1 MPSSSSTT
9 STVVGGLCGSGLGMA
24 LTYVPSTTRAS
35 RAMLRPPMASSAPAG
50 LTTVRGISVGH
61 WTDLE
66 RATGCSVVL
75 GPESGMRAAC
85 AVRGRAT
92 GTRELDALNPR
103 HVVDR
108 IDAVLLTGGSA
119 FGLGAADGVMRW
131 LKERGRGLPVG
142 SAGIVPIVPTAVIF
156 DFAVAPGGKAARGRR
171 ANAASRAGTA
181 ASAEVVEGSVGA
193 GTGATVGKALG
204 PRAAMK
210 GGVGSWAASGG
221 DIVVG
226 ALVVL
231 NAVGNILDG
240 AGAVLAGAR
249 AADGTFADALTH
261 FARGGAPFGAVG
273 KGRNTTLA
281 VVATNATLDRIAL
294 EALAHAAGDALARR
308 IVPYGTLFDG
318 DVVFAVSTATAAPAT
333 PLQTEAL
340 AALAVPMAVER
351 AVRLARGLPD
361 IPGLADKGGPGPSGS
376 TPMSRVSRARGGLIP
391 GPGCARGRWV
401 PRLDSRRVSGRGF
414 DCMGG
419 GLDHASHRALAR
431 GRGQVRGSA
440 SPARGGGA
448 RRAAPQRAGRDCGR
462 TGGEC
467 ERRCRPTG
475 IGAPSG
481 GAAPRT
487 AGVGAALV
495 LGRALSVGRAHRV
508 GHRLLRPSPGNLRGP
523 GDRATARLGPAV
535 ARGPGGEDRRRGL
548 GLRGGRSVVLR
559 GRAPGFPCRPLGG
572 GGSDRAFRAGARR
585 RRIGR
590 PARRDAR
597 REAAA
602 C

>member
-1 MPSSSSTT
+1 
-9 STVVGGLCGSGLGMA
+9 
-24 LTYVPSTTRAS
+24 
-35 RAMLRPPMASSAPAG
+35 
-50 LTTVRGISVGH
+50 
-61 WTDLE
+61 
-66 RATGCSVVL
+66 
-75 GPESGMRAAC
+75 MRAAC

-119 FGLGAADGVMRW
+119 YGLGAADGVMRW

-156 DFAVAPGGKAARGRR
+156 DFDLAPGGKADRWPTADDAYR
-171 ANAASRAGTA
+171 ACTA
-181 ASAEVVEGSVGA
+181 ASADVVEGSVGA

-273 KGRNTTLA
+273 KARNTTLA

-294 EALAHAAGDALARR
+294 EALAHAAGDALARRIVARR

-351 AVRLARGLPD
+351 AVRLARGIGD
-361 IPGLADKGGPGPSGS
+361 IPGLGD
-376 TPMSRVSRARGGLIP
+376 RARG
-391 GPGCARGRWV
+391 
-401 PRLDSRRVSGRGF
+401 
-414 DCMGG
+414 
-419 GLDHASHRALAR
+419 
-431 GRGQVRGSA
+431 VR
-440 SPARGGGA
+440 
-448 RRAAPQRAGRDCGR
+448 
-462 TGGEC
+462 E
-467 ERRCRPTG
+467 
-475 IGAPSG
+475 
-481 GAAPRT
+481 
-487 AGVGAALV
+487 
-495 LGRALSVGRAHRV
+495 
-508 GHRLLRPSPGNLRGP
+508 
-523 GDRATARLGPAV
+523 
-535 ARGPGGEDRRRGL
+535 
-548 GLRGGRSVVLR
+548 
-559 GRAPGFPCRPLGG
+559 
-572 GGSDRAFRAGARR
+572 
-585 RRIGR
+585 
-590 PARRDAR
+590 
-597 REAAA
+597 
-602 C
+602 